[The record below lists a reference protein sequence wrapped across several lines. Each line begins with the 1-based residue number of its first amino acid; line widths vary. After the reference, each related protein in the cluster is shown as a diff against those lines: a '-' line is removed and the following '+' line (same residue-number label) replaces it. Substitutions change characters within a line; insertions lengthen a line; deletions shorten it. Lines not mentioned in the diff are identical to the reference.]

1 MGGPVDAVLG
11 RSRLAVS
18 GAFLSQG
25 LLFAVLLT
33 HLPSFKAEQRIG
45 DGVVTLVVLGVT
57 LLAGL
62 GTAAAGAVTARR
74 SSGVVL
80 TGALLLEAVAA
91 LVVGLARGHPVFF
104 AGFAL
109 YGAALGAVDATSN
122 MQAVAVE
129 RRYGRSVL
137 TSFHAVWSAAGI
149 VGALWTALS
158 ARVDLPLGWSIAL
171 PAVVVGVLAALS
183 APRYLPVQPAASAA
197 GSGPARDVAW
207 RPVLL
212 VGLAM
217 AGFYVAD
224 SGTSSWS
231 AVYLHDVLGA
241 GTGLAAVAY
250 AGYQASSVL
259 ARVAGDHAVRRW
271 GAPAVVRGGAA
282 VGLVGLAV
290 AVLATGPWVAITG
303 FTVVGLGL
311 PVVAPLSFA
320 AAGRLAPG
328 AADAVVARLN
338 LFNYLGA
345 LGGGVLVGGVGSAA
359 GLRLGFVVPLVL
371 TLGVAALA
379 PAFAR
384 APATVAAL

>member
-1 MGGPVDAVLG
+1 MQAVPDGVLR
-11 RSRLAVS
+11 RSRAAGS
-18 GAFLSQG
+18 TAFGCQG

-33 HLPSFKAEQRIG
+33 HLPAFKDGQRIG
-45 DGVVTLVVLGVT
+45 DAVVTLVVLGVT
-57 LLAGL
+57 LLAGA
-62 GTAAAGAVTARR
+62 GTAAAEGLTARR
-74 SSGVVL
+74 SSGAVL
-80 TGALLLEAVAA
+80 TGALLLEAVGA
-91 LVVGLARGHPVFF
+91 LAVALAPGRGLFF

-137 TSFHAVWSAAGI
+137 TSFHAWWSAAGI
-149 VGALWTALS
+149 AGALWTALS
-158 ARVDLPLGWSIAL
+158 ERVDLPIGWSVGL
-171 PAVVVGVLAALS
+171 PAVLVAALAVGA
-183 APRYLPVQPAASAA
+183 APHLLATGAGPATGVVEPAA
-197 GSGPARDVAW
+197 DVPW

-217 AGFYVAD
+217 AGSYVAD

-241 GTGLAAVAY
+241 GTGLAALAY
-250 AGYQASSVL
+250 AGYQATAVL
-259 ARVAGDHAVRRW
+259 SRVAGDHAVRRW
-271 GAPAVVRGGAA
+271 GAPAVVRTGAT
-282 VGLVGLAV
+282 VGLAGLLV
-290 AVLATGPWVAITG
+290 AVLATGPWLAVLG

-311 PVVAPLSFA
+311 PVVAPLAFA

-328 AADAVVARLN
+328 AADVVVARLN

-359 GLRLGFVVPLVL
+359 GLRLGFVVPLVV
-371 TLGVAALA
+371 TLGVLALA
-379 PAFAR
+379 PAFAPR
-384 APATVAAL
+384 EAVPAR